1 MIETDGVGKIVQIV
15 DHLLE
20 NIGLKFLVK
29 VEINESHKKRN
40 PQYLNHMNGIKFLNV
55 FLCFNLPLIVFMAH
69 DVPSKWD
76 LLKVLIVCNQG
87 CESDAETR
95 RGTRRTT
102 VILGVTNDRREGK
115 KTKNKTVD
123 TFEVQCEC
131 SAALHGLSGDGG
143 FRGCGLQHEEQSDV
157 HPT

>member
-1 MIETDGVGKIVQIV
+1 MQKNNVHLLTCFKYDHQSAVLPQKAVIETDGVGKIVQIV

-29 VEINESHKKRN
+29 VDINESHKKKN
-40 PQYLNHMNGIKFLNV
+40 PQYLNQMNEIKFLHV

-87 CESDAETR
+87 CESGAGTR
-95 RGTRRTT
+95 RGTRRTP

-115 KTKNKTVD
+115 KKQKN
-123 TFEVQCEC
+123 
-131 SAALHGLSGDGG
+131 SRHL
-143 FRGCGLQHEEQSDV
+143 
-157 HPT
+157 

>member
-1 MIETDGVGKIVQIV
+1 M
-15 DHLLE
+15 
-20 NIGLKFLVK
+20 
-29 VEINESHKKRN
+29 NE
-40 PQYLNHMNGIKFLNV
+40 IKFLHV
-55 FLCFNLPLIVFMAH
+55 FLCFNLPLKVFMAH

-76 LLKVLIVCNQG
+76 PLKVLIVCNQG

-102 VILGVTNDRREGK
+102 VILGVTNDHTEGK
-115 KTKNKTVD
+115 KKNKKTVD

-131 SAALHGLSGDGG
+131 SAALHGLSRDGG
-143 FRGCGLQHEEQSDV
+143 FRGCGLQHEEQPNV

>member
-1 MIETDGVGKIVQIV
+1 M
-15 DHLLE
+15 
-20 NIGLKFLVK
+20 
-29 VEINESHKKRN
+29 NE
-40 PQYLNHMNGIKFLNV
+40 IKFLHV
-55 FLCFNLPLIVFMAH
+55 FLRFNLPLIVFMAH

-115 KTKNKTVD
+115 KNQKN
-123 TFEVQCEC
+123 
-131 SAALHGLSGDGG
+131 SRHL
-143 FRGCGLQHEEQSDV
+143 
-157 HPT
+157 